1 MNEEQSW
8 VSTDREWALIPFG
21 KKFMSIYH
29 GQQISVHLNIDTGKK
44 FIQKEM
50 KKK

>member
-1 MNEEQSW
+1 M
-8 VSTDREWALIPFG
+8 TIH
-21 KKFMSIYH
+21 K
-29 GQQISVHLNIDTGKK
+29 GQQISVHLNIETAKK